1 VAVAIEMTFEGATAE
16 QYDKVL
22 ELMGLAPGK
31 PTPPG
36 ALFHW
41 VSVTDTGLHIVDVWE
56 SREVF
61 DRFAAEQIGPYAAQA
76 GIANPPDMTYYDVY
90 NYLSA
95 T

>member
-1 VAVAIEMTFEGATAE
+1 MAVAIEMTFEGATAE
-16 QYDKVL
+16 QYEQVL
-22 ELMGLAPGK
+22 ELMGLAPGR

-41 VSVTDTGLHIVDVWE
+41 MTVTDSGLHIVDVWE

-61 DRFAAEQIGPYAAQA
+61 DQFAAEQIGPYSAQA
-76 GIANPPDMTYYDVY
+76 GITNPPQMAYYDVHT
-90 NYLSA
+90 YLSA

>member
-1 VAVAIEMTFEGATAE
+1 
-16 QYDKVL
+16 
-22 ELMGLAPGK
+22 MGLAPGR

-41 VSVTDTGLHIVDVWE
+41 VAVTDTGLHIVDVWE

-61 DRFAAEQIGPYAAQA
+61 DRFAAEQIGPYSAEA
-76 GIANPPDMTYYDVY
+76 GILDPPQMTYCEVH

>member
-1 VAVAIEMTFEGATAE
+1 MAVAIEMTFEGATVE
-16 QYDKVL
+16 QYEKVL
-22 ELMGLAPGK
+22 ELMGLAPGR

-41 VSVTDTGLHIVDVWE
+41 MAVTDTGLHIVDGWE

-61 DRFAAEQIGPYAAQA
+61 DRFAAEQIGPYSAQA
-76 GIANPPDMTYYDVY
+76 GITNPPEMTFYDVHTF
-90 NYLSA
+90 LSA